1 MKLDGSLVYWRRTP
15 NHSKKTDGNV
25 KHTGIEQN
33 SQKNT
38 NLQKERERRNKKM
51 NNVSGRFDQHT
62 ELLLQILLAPGE
74 FRNTAAPEEKCAIC
88 QIKYPEWKDNQWC
101 KRTKSFTE
109 FQNGAAPENRI
120 LLRKQPEML
129 AIELNDTS
137 YTPNWPEKK

>member
-1 MKLDGSLVYWRRTP
+1 
-15 NHSKKTDGNV
+15 
-25 KHTGIEQN
+25 
-33 SQKNT
+33 
-38 NLQKERERRNKKM
+38 M

-74 FRNTAAPEEKCAIC
+74 FRNTAASEEKCAIC

-120 LLRKQPEML
+120 LLRKPPEML

-137 YTPNWPEKK
+137 YTPNWPEKNRYINDKLCMREKEREKEKV